1 MRIKLDLDE
10 QTTNRLVE
18 IALAEKRP
26 LAWQLEILVQQAMA
40 QWAMPTLRND
50 VSAVEPAGVGEKG

>member
-26 LAWQLEILVQQAMA
+26 LAWQLEISHSIAFSG
-40 QWAMPTLRND
+40 D
-50 VSAVEPAGVGEKG
+50 VLSASSLS